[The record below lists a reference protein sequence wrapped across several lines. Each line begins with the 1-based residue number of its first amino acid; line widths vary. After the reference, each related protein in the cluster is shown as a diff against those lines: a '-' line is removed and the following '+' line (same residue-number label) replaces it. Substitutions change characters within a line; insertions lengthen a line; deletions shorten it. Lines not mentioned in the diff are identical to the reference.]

1 MQRKEFILKILEIIG
16 YQDDKNAFVEDFF
29 ATIKQRTAAK
39 MLQEIPQGKLQV
51 FEESATTDTNP
62 SMDQVASAEQLEQA
76 FKNEYD
82 ALLSE
87 WFDDI
92 KTSLSS
98 DQIKN
103 LSGLFGQFS
112 SNQSQA
118 SRPIP

>member
-16 YQDDKNAFVEDFF
+16 YQDDKEAFVEDFF
-29 ATIKQRTAAK
+29 TTIKQRTATK
-39 MLQEIPQGKLQV
+39 MLQEIPQEKLQV

-62 SMDQVASAEQLEQA
+62 SIDQVASAEQLEQA
-76 FKNEYD
+76 FQNEYD

-103 LSGLFGQFS
+103 LSDLFGQFS
-112 SNQSQA
+112 SNKPQA
-118 SRPIP
+118 SQPTP